1 MGSQTL
7 TRAEVRSNDYHDSV
21 QLMVVSEALR
31 RLPGV
36 RQAMVVMGTD
46 NNREILREIGLATAL
61 TDAATANDLI
71 VALAADHPAALDTA
85 ATELERLFAASARKE
100 VGREFH
106 RNVAAAAAA
115 AAGANLCLISVPG
128 LYAPSVAEEALAAG
142 LHLLIFS
149 DQVPLAEE
157 RRIKELA
164 RSKGLLCMGPD
175 CGVANLNGIALLTG
189 SIVRRGPI
197 GVVGASGS
205 GIQQITVIA
214 ERERVGISQAIGT
227 GGRDLKDEVGGL
239 SMLAGI
245 DALEADPQTEV
256 IVLVSRTPG
265 RRTLP
270 AVLDRVGR
278 CGKPVVVH
286 FIGGDPSLVER
297 TGAVPAGNLEEA
309 ALRAIAIVRGQQT
322 DARPFSP
329 PESDLEAMVAQ
340 ACRGMARSQ
349 RYLRGLF
356 CGGTFCEEAMAVLAD
371 LVGEI
376 RSNAPLHPHLQLA
389 SSIESIAHT
398 AVDYGE
404 EEFTRG
410 RPHPV
415 IDPEQRRL
423 GILRDGADP
432 EVAVLLLDFIL
443 GPAVHRDP
451 AGAVA
456 DTIREVRSRA
466 EREGRNLAVVASV
479 CGTEGDPQRL
489 SRQEKV
495 LREAGALVMP
505 TNIQAARLAGRI
517 IAHQARRPA

>member
-1 MGSQTL
+1 ML
-7 TRAEVRSNDYHDSV
+7 TEAEVRRNAYYDSV

-31 RLPGV
+31 RLPGIK
-36 RQAMVVMGTD
+36 QAMVVMGSE
-46 NNREILREIGLATAL
+46 NNRQILREIGLATAL

-71 VALAADHPAALDTA
+71 VAFAADGPAALDMGA
-85 ATELERLFAASARKE
+85 LELERLLAAGVRKE
-100 VGREFH
+100 MGREFH
-106 RNVAAAAAA
+106 RSVAAAAAA
-115 AAGANLCLISVPG
+115 VPGANLCLISVPG
-128 LYAPSVAEEALAAG
+128 AYAPMVAEEALAAG

-197 GVVGASGS
+197 GIVGASGS

-214 ERERVGISQAIGT
+214 EREGVGISQAIGT

-265 RRTLP
+265 RRTLS

-278 CGKPVVVH
+278 CMKPVVIH
-286 FIGGDPSLVER
+286 FIGGDTSLIKR
-297 TGAVPAGNLEEA
+297 TGAVPSGNLEEA
-309 ALRAIAIVRGQQT
+309 ASRAIAIVRGQQE
-322 DARPFSP
+322 DAQPFSLAAG
-329 PESDLEAMVAQ
+329 DIDAMVAQ

-356 CGGTFCEEAMAVLAD
+356 CGGTFCEEGMAILAD

-376 RSNAPLHPHLQLA
+376 RSNSPLRPHLRLA
-389 SSIESIAHT
+389 SSTESVAHSV
-398 AVDYGE
+398 VDYGE

-466 EREGRNLAVVASV
+466 EWEGRSLAIVASV

-489 SRQEKV
+489 SRQETI